1 MGGVPVEP
9 AKLYLLVPA
18 EPAKLCLLVPVEP
31 ARLYAHIEV
40 VVTFLVVNFFGFSKI
55 TRYHGGFEGR
65 H

>member
-1 MGGVPVEP
+1 MWAYYYYE
-9 AKLYLLVPA
+9 YN
-18 EPAKLCLLVPVEP
+18 
-31 ARLYAHIEV
+31 YYYDDYYYTHIEV